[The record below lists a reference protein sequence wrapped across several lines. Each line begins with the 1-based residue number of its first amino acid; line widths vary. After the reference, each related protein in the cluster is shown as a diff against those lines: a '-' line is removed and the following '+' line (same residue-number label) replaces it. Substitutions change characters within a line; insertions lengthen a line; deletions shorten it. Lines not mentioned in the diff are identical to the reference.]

1 MMAGMGTDV
10 SDPAGRGGGPPGSSD
25 QMSPSS
31 QATDAPPRAAP
42 WAGPVAFAASTVAF
56 VCVALFCASTLRAG
70 QDWRSLPW
78 LHGASGPA
86 AVGIVVWLCG
96 SLLGTGLGAVALVN
110 VRRRV
115 WAVLA
120 IVVGAAA
127 LLGAP
132 TTVAAYGLWL
142 VGPHHPS
149 DDELIGRFQQHQGQF
164 ERAMSVYRA
173 TGRVRAF
180 SGLDVEAGT
189 LEGGHKQATITLRAS
204 TWGLVPSGSE
214 KGYAFSRKP
223 LHPTTKGETEHY
235 PGNMPQEI
243 VYRHIVGPWYF
254 YYSTW

>member
-1 MMAGMGTDV
+1 M
-10 SDPAGRGGGPPGSSD
+10 SQSSL
-25 QMSPSS
+25 
-31 QATDAPPRAAP
+31 ATDTPPRVAP
-42 WAGPVAFAASTVAF
+42 WAGPVAVVASTAAF
-56 VCVALFCASTLRAG
+56 ACAALLCASTLKAG

-78 LHGASGPA
+78 LHWASGPA

-96 SLLGTGLGAVALVN
+96 ALLGTGLGAVALVN
-110 VRRRV
+110 ARRRV

-120 IVVGAAA
+120 VVVGAVA

-149 DDELIGRFQQHQGQF
+149 DDDLIGRFQQHQEQF
-164 ERAMSVYRA
+164 ERAMAVYRK
-173 TGRVRAF
+173 TGQVKAF
-180 SGLDVEAGT
+180 RELDVEAGT
-189 LEGGHKQATITLRAS
+189 LEGGRTQALTLLPVS

-223 LHPTTKGETEHY
+223 LHPTTEGETESFA
-235 PGNMPQEI
+235 GDMPQEL
-243 VYRHIVGPWYF
+243 VYRHIVGAWYV